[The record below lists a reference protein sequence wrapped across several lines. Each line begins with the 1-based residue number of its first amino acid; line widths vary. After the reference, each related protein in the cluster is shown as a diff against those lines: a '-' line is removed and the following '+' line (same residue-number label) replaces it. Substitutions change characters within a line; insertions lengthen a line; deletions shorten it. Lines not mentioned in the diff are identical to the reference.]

1 MGQPDRR
8 PAKKARLTGP
18 APEAS
23 LTGSPPIGAHASAAG
38 GVHLALDRAR
48 GFGCEAVQ
56 VFVKSPHQWKAA
68 RLRESDVH
76 LFTEARHPR
85 RGAPEDGAP
94 ANGDE
99 STDPL
104 GPVVAHAAYL
114 INLASP
120 DRRVLGRSRRG
131 LADELARCHRFG
143 IDALIVHPG
152 AHLGSGI
159 ERGVARVVE
168 SVGEVLDRTPGGTRL
183 LLENTA
189 GQGTVLG
196 ASLEELASMLEG
208 CAAEERL
215 GVCLDTCHA
224 FAAGYGLHRSRGY
237 EAYWARVEALLGLDA
252 VGCLHLNDS
261 QHPLGSH
268 RDRHANLGEG
278 EIGPGLF
285 RRLMGEPRLSR
296 VPMVLETPVGDDRQ
310 GHARDLAKLRRWRRR
325 AARSG

>member
-1 MGQPDRR
+1 M
-8 PAKKARLTGP
+8 
-18 APEAS
+18 
-23 LTGSPPIGAHASAAG
+23 
-38 GVHLALDRAR
+38 
-48 GFGCEAVQ
+48 Q

-68 RLRESDVH
+68 RLLEKDVRA
-76 LFTEARHPR
+76 FEETRHPPR
-85 RGAPEDGAP
+85 DGA
-94 ANGDE
+94 GDE
-99 STDPL
+99 PTEVL

-114 INLASP
+114 VNLASP
-120 DRRVLGRSRRG
+120 DRQVLRRSRRG

-152 AHLGSGI
+152 AHLGAGV

-168 SVGEVLDRTPGGTRL
+168 SIGEVLDRAPGGTRL

-196 ASLEELASMLEG
+196 ATLEELASMMEG
-208 CAAEERL
+208 CDAADRL

-224 FAAGYGLHRSRGY
+224 FAAGYGLHGAKGY
-237 EAYWARVEALLGLDA
+237 EAYWARVEAVLGIEA

-268 RDRHANLGEG
+268 RDRHANLGDG
-278 EIGPGLF
+278 EIGSGLF
-285 RRLMGEPRLSR
+285 RRLMGEPRLRR
-296 VPMVLETPVGDDRQ
+296 VPMVLETPLGEDRQ

-325 AARSG
+325 AASSG